1 MTERYS
7 NHRIKVKKKVSDMRE
22 EVISKLKETDN
33 ETTVCRAWEVVFGV
47 SVLGAERLENGHKS
61 GVVEVMI

>member
-1 MTERYS
+1 M
-7 NHRIKVKKKVSDMRE
+7 KKKVSDMRE
-22 EVISKLKETDN
+22 EVIKRLIETDN

-47 SVLGAERLENGHKS
+47 SVLGAERLENGQKS

>member
-1 MTERYS
+1 
-7 NHRIKVKKKVSDMRE
+7 VKKKVSDMRE
-22 EVISKLKETDN
+22 EVIKRLIETDN

-47 SVLGAERLENGHKS
+47 SVLGAERLENGQKS